1 MKYVF
6 ILLMCLSLPLLSS
19 AQEGSTALTT
29 TFQESY
35 LMKTRVSG
43 LLNKAAEDLINAELR
58 QYGTGQN
65 APEKAANRIFQE
77 DELLIEY
84 NKNYILTYTVT
95 QGSFR
100 SKTAAMDMMNAYR
113 QNWLAFS
120 VSKNLKTGKDVSFDD
135 LFRKDSRQALLKL
148 VRKQLQ
154 EAYAGTPCSA
164 HVFSDEEINKV
175 LDKPCV
181 YEEGIRF
188 QSFACDKDKTN
199 KALMEIYFSYPAL
212 KAYLNPSGLLKPQG

>member
-1 MKYVF
+1 MKHFLYLL
-6 ILLMCLSLPLLSS
+6 ILICLPMVSPAQNGSS
-19 AQEGSTALTT
+19 AQTSTY
-29 TFQESY
+29 QESY
-35 LMKTRVSG
+35 LTKTRVSG
-43 LLNKAAEDLINAELR
+43 LLNKNAETLINEELK

-113 QNWLAFS
+113 QNWIAFS
-120 VSKNLKTGKDVSFDD
+120 VSKNLKTGNDLSFDD
-135 LFRKDSRQALLKL
+135 LFLKNSRAEMLKL
-148 VRKQLQ
+148 VRKQLK
-154 EAYAGTPCSA
+154 EAYAATPCA
-164 HVFSDEEINKV
+164 GHVFSDEEINKV

-199 KALMEIYFSYPAL
+199 KALMEIYFSWPAL
-212 KAYLNPSGLLKPQG
+212 KAFLNPAGLIKTP